1 MSSMY
6 KGAVRWALSAPLL
19 IFLALVLLF
28 PLIYGVVTSLQE
40 RTLLTPEVTFT
51 GVDNYADVL
60 GDPEFWRTV
69 WFTVVFT
76 GVTVAVELVLGLGL
90 ALLVSR
96 RFYFK
101 RFFVTAVLLP
111 IMVASSLMGL
121 LWRLGLND
129 TMGVVPALFD
139 LVGTQIHPFS
149 STWVYLTL
157 FTAEILHWTPLVFL
171 LCYAGLQS
179 FSEELREAARM
190 DGAGYWRIFWSLV
203 IPHLRPVIAIA
214 LFLRLI
220 DTAKSFDIIY
230 VLTGGGP
237 GNSTNTVSLYIFRK
251 AFVDGDFG
259 VASAASVVMLVL
271 LLVLVPVVVR
281 QAGVKKEASS

>member
-1 MSSMY
+1 MY
-6 KGAVRWALSAPLL
+6 KGAVRWGLSAPLL
-19 IFLALVLLF
+19 IFLVLIVVF
-28 PLIYGVVTSLQE
+28 PLAYGVLTSVQE

-51 GVDNYADVL
+51 GIDNYTDVL
-60 GDPEFWRTV
+60 TDGEFWRTV
-69 WFTVVFT
+69 WFTVIFT
-76 GVTVAVELVLGLGL
+76 GVTVAVEVALGLGL
-90 ALLVSR
+90 ALLVSQ

-101 RFFVTAVLLP
+101 KFFVTVILLP

-129 TMGVVPALFD
+129 NMGLIPALFK
-139 LVGTQIHPFS
+139 LIGTEFHPFS
-149 STWVYLTL
+149 STWVYPTL
-157 FTAEILHWTPLVFL
+157 FTAETLHWTPLVFL

-179 FSEELREAARM
+179 FSEEQREAARV

-203 IPHLRPVIAIA
+203 LPHLRPVIAIA

-281 QAGVKKEASS
+281 QTGVKKEVS